1 MKPVELKENALMI
14 NGRPV
19 ILLSSSLF
27 YFRIPQEYWEER
39 MRQLKACG
47 YNAIDVYIPW
57 NFHELTP
64 GKWDFSGMRDVDRF
78 LACPGKWIVRGGAS
92 RPLYML

>member
-39 MRQLKACG
+39 MWQLKACG
-47 YNAIDVYIPW
+47 YNAIDPISSS
-57 NFHELTP
+57 LI
-64 GKWDFSGMRDVDRF
+64 K
-78 LACPGKWIVRGGAS
+78 K
-92 RPLYML
+92 